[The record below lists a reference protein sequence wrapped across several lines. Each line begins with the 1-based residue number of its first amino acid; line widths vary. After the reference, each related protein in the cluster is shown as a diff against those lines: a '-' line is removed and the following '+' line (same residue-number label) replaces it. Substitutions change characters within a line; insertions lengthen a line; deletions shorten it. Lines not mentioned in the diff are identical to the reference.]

1 MDIRFFVAAPR
12 SGSTL
17 FMRVMAQH
25 PDLAV
30 TSRNI
35 LMGNMKPR
43 DAFNQHRE
51 FTPDYSILS
60 DENHPVVVQA
70 QTLGKKAVVSKEEY
84 GNDQN
89 TGTPELN
96 ECNYEMFPDDEAIRK
111 TRPVFTF
118 RNPIHEFDSWLKRG
132 WNDLDSFFLSY
143 ETLYKTFQR
152 AQKVIPDTVFYTYE
166 YMVKTPQTQAT
177 VFRAVCDHWDI
188 DFHSSML
195 QFEDEFG
202 AKFIYRD
209 ANEAEIYKNRNPKEI
224 FTTVM
229 NSKGIEADVKS
240 HGLVTDEQK
249 AQLIER
255 LGEIYRSVHTE
266 CMKRFD
272 SKPDNMVMKA
282 QMK

>member
-152 AQKVIPDTVFYTYE
+152 AQKVIQRDPVSE
-166 YMVKTPQTQAT
+166 N
-177 VFRAVCDHWDI
+177 VC
-188 DFHSSML
+188 
-195 QFEDEFG
+195 E
-202 AKFIYRD
+202 
-209 ANEAEIYKNRNPKEI
+209 
-224 FTTVM
+224 
-229 NSKGIEADVKS
+229 
-240 HGLVTDEQK
+240 
-249 AQLIER
+249 
-255 LGEIYRSVHTE
+255 
-266 CMKRFD
+266 
-272 SKPDNMVMKA
+272 
-282 QMK
+282 